1 MFLKSIYYRH
11 LQDKADLSAKEQAE
25 LDKLTAFLTNLPT
38 GGRSNRQSSDEHTQL
53 LRKIEKE
60 LQDGRASVL
69 SPLN

>member
-11 LQDKADLSAKEQAE
+11 LQDKVGMSSKEQEE
-25 LDKLTAFLTNLPT
+25 LNKLTAFLTNLPT

-60 LQDGRASVL
+60 LQEGRR
-69 SPLN
+69 